1 MAKKIFL
8 FFAILFCFAILNADN
23 FENVK
28 VISVYDGDTFKVNLP
43 CKEKLFCQN
52 ILVRVKGIDTPE
64 INTKN
69 SKEKQKALEA
79 KTFTEQILSDGK
91 IILRNCTRDK
101 YFRLLCDVF
110 IKKGKEEINLAEE
123 LLSCGLAIQ
132 YDGKTKNKTVEIPN

>member
-1 MAKKIFL
+1 MPKKYFLLFICLIFC
-8 FFAILFCFAILNADN
+8 ACSSLNT
-23 FENVK
+23 FKRIEL
-28 VISVYDGDTFKVNLP
+28 ISVYDGDTFKVNLP